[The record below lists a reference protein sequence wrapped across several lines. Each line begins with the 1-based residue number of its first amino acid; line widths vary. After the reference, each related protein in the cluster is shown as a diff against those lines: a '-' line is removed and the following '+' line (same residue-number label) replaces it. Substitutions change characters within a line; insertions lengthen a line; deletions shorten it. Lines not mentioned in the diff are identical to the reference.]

1 MNDCMITIS
10 DIARLAG
17 VAKSTVSRYL
27 NGGVVGEETRLKL
40 DRIIKETGYTPN
52 AFAQSL
58 KAKKTN
64 IVGAIVPRLD
74 SFAAS
79 QILIGIDEELRAV
92 NYQLLISN
100 TSQTIEREIESIY
113 TLAKQKAAGIILLAT
128 EVTPAHLE
136 AFKEINIPVI
146 IMGQEEDSIHSV
158 IHDDY
163 TAAYDMGKYIL
174 SKGHRRIAYL
184 GVTEKDVSVGIKRK
198 EGFKK
203 AMEELQGC
211 EVRYYETGF
220 KMEAALTEALEII
233 KGYKP
238 SIIACATDNIAM
250 GTLKAAN
257 LLKVKVPSKLSITG
271 FGGYEVTTIIHPTL
285 TTVKLYFKE
294 AGQSA
299 AKGIIKLI
307 KDENIPPVI
316 VSKYKIIEGESVDRK

>member
-1 MNDCMITIS
+1 MITIS

-27 NGGVVGEETRLKL
+27 NGGIVGEETRSKL
-40 DRIIKETGYTPN
+40 DRIIKETGYAPN

-74 SFAAS
+74 SFASS
-79 QILIGIDEELRAV
+79 QILIGIDEELREE

-100 TSQTIEREIESIY
+100 TSQSIHREIESIY

-128 EVTPAHLE
+128 EITQEHLE

-146 IMGQEEDSIHSV
+146 IMGQREDDIHSV

-163 TAAYDMGKYIL
+163 AAAYDMGKYIL
-174 SKGHRRIAYL
+174 SKGHKKIAYL
-184 GVTEKDVSVGIKRK
+184 GVTEKDISVGVNRK
-198 EGFKK
+198 EGIKK
-203 AMEELQGC
+203 AMEEIKDC
-211 EVRYYETGF
+211 EVKYYETGF
-220 KMEAALTEALEII
+220 KMESALTEALEII
-233 KGYKP
+233 DSYNP
-238 SIIACATDNIAM
+238 TIIACATDNIAM

-257 LLKVKVPSKLSITG
+257 LKGIKVPSELSITG
-271 FGGYEVTTIIHPTL
+271 FGGYDVTEIIHPTL
-285 TTVKLYFKE
+285 ATVKLYFKE

-307 KDENIPPVI
+307 REEDLPSVI
-316 VSKYKIIEGESVDRK
+316 ISKYKIVEGGSIDRK